1 MSVYCRRLFV
11 NARPWQQQLQ
21 RQVRRHMVTKRQKN
35 QLENDP
41 KKALAQHWTTPLMD
55 HELVQ
60 WRKDHTNTEIPPSSS
75 SSNDALAMA
84 GISKADPEDMIDF
97 ASMYDPVI
105 HLPDKPDFSDP
116 RLNYEVATDLS
127 TYLMKYIG
135 VRGPITTAEYMRQAL
150 THPLY
155 GYYTQPSNNHNH
167 NNNHEAIDDES
178 LFDNDWDL
186 QDDDNN
192 NNGDGEIF
200 GPRGDFVTAPE
211 ISQIFGECLCIWLI
225 LEWERLG
232 CPPQIQ
238 LVEIGPGRGT
248 LMSDVLKTAYEISNG
263 RFAQALIRGGGIHM
277 VEVSPVLQSKQQA
290 TLSDNNHNFF
300 SNQLTFI
307 TEKYKEEIQEE
318 LGDENLTW
326 KEKAEQVRLKKE
338 TEKEEKK
345 ETKQTKKSTSS
356 LTVEWHTRLS
366 NVPKGI
372 PTFFLC
378 QEFIDALPVH
388 SFQKTEDG
396 WRERLVDV
404 DIKSDT
410 TNPDVLLTAKEN
422 KKLSKGKKKT
432 RLRFVI
438 PPDATPAA
446 KSLLKIDK
454 DGKMNSNDD
463 DAQVGD
469 ILEVCPEGMMLVQ
482 DIASR
487 IEESKGAAVIVDY
500 GSPLGTGDTLR
511 AFSKHEQVHVLSHP
525 GQVDVT
531 ADVDFNALK
540 QSISRKKNCQ
550 AHGSIPQGQFL
561 ASMGAVDRV
570 LQLIEKDETTDEQ
583 AQELYNALERLV
595 SPQHMG
601 ERYQVLALT
610 TTPSNDDDS
619 TTIHGFS

>member
-1 MSVYCRRLFV
+1 MSMFCRRWVVGRSSL
-11 NARPWQQQLQ
+11 WQP
-21 RQVRRHMVTKRQKN
+21 QVRRGMVTKRQKN
-35 QLENDP
+35 MLETDP

-60 WRKDHTNTEIPPSSS
+60 WRNDIEQKKILPS
-75 SSNDALAMA
+75 DEEYTLT
-84 GISKADPEDMIDF
+84 GISKADPEDMLDF
-97 ASMYDPVI
+97 ASMYNPSI

-116 RLNYEVATDLS
+116 RLNYEIATDLS
-127 TYLMKYIG
+127 THLEKYIG

-155 GYYTQPSNNHNH
+155 GYYTQPSNHH
-167 NNNHEAIDDES
+167 YHVTVEES
-178 LFDNDWDL
+178 FFDNDWDL
-186 QDDDNN
+186 KEDNNDNN
-192 NNGDGEIF
+192 NNNMEGEIF

-211 ISQIFGECLCIWLI
+211 ISQIFGECLCIWLV
-225 LEWERLG
+225 LEWQRLG

-263 RFAQALIRGGGIHM
+263 AFAQALLQGGGIHM
-277 VEVSPVLQSKQQA
+277 VEVSPILQLKQQT
-290 TLSDNNHNFF
+290 TLSDNHHNFTDP
-300 SNQLTFI
+300 LTFI

-318 LGDENLTW
+318 FGEEDLTW
-326 KEKAEQVRLKKE
+326 HQKAKQVQLKRQQQQQQPSNEKE
-338 TEKEEKK
+338 T
-345 ETKQTKKSTSS
+345 TKRMENTS

-404 DIKSDT
+404 DTKPDT
-410 TNPDVLLTAKEN
+410 NNPEVLVTAKEN
-422 KKLSKGKKKT
+422 KNLSKGKKP

-438 PPDATPAA
+438 PPDTTPAA
-446 KSLLKIDK
+446 RSLLNIDK
-454 DGKMNSNDD
+454 DGNASKVDDD

-469 ILEVCPEGMMLVQ
+469 ILEICPEGMMLVQ

-487 IEESKGAAVIVDY
+487 IEESQGAAIIVDY
-500 GSPLGTGDTLR
+500 GSPVGSGDTLR

-531 ADVDFNALK
+531 ADVDFHALK
-540 QSISRKKNCQ
+540 QCILGRNCQ
-550 AHGSIPQGQFL
+550 SHGSIPQGQFL

-570 LQLIEKDETTDEQ
+570 LQLIEKEETTDEQ

-610 TTPSNDDDS
+610 TPRNDDESD
-619 TTIHGFS
+619 TIHGFS